1 MTDDMSLNLIYEDE
15 TISNIGE
22 KSKRNPTQRD
32 MTSNKEIRK
41 VYCLVEVDLVN

>member
-15 TISNIGE
+15 TIS
-22 KSKRNPTQRD
+22 
-32 MTSNKEIRK
+32 SNKEIRK